1 MAKYSPKEN
10 SYKEMYLINKF
21 QKDIMETSLQKLKN
35 NKKDTIESLVS
46 SNNSNS
52 DEHKGILENK
62 DQKVSQP
69 FITVQND
76 NVTDPVNDPE
86 AINLSIENETPNN
99 SIPLDR
105 DNILEKRAN
114 PNTSKNDFSLSPS
127 SFQRILDTEKR
138 AINKIKKISKNE
150 KKLNGIKGAKSSD
163 KRITRKM
170 AKSTNNITNNKAK
183 KRIVVKNSD
192 KAISITPLTKKKKGE
207 QKQKCRRSVSW
218 LEHLVLSNK

>member
-52 DEHKGILENK
+52 DEHKRILENK

-138 AINKIKKISKNE
+138 AIKKISKNE
-150 KKLNGIKGAKSSD
+150 KKLNGIKSDKLSD

-170 AKSTNNITNNKAK
+170 AKSTNNITHNKAK

-192 KAISITPLTKKKKGE
+192 KAVSITPWKKKKKE
-207 QKQKCRRSVSW
+207 NKNKSVDEVFHGW
-218 LEHLVLSNK
+218 NI

>member
-21 QKDIMETSLQKLKN
+21 QKDIMETGLQKLKN

-62 DQKVSQP
+62 DQKISQP
-69 FITVQND
+69 LITVQND

-99 SIPLDR
+99 STPLDR

-138 AINKIKKISKNE
+138 AIKKIKKISKNE
-150 KKLNGIKGAKSSD
+150 KKLNGIKSSKLSD

-170 AKSTNNITNNKAK
+170 AKSTNNITHNKAK

-192 KAISITPLTKKKKGE
+192 KAVSITPWKKKK
-207 QKQKCRRSVSW
+207 RRTKTKV
-218 LEHLVLSNK
+218 

>member
-1 MAKYSPKEN
+1 
-10 SYKEMYLINKF
+10 
-21 QKDIMETSLQKLKN
+21 METSLQKLKN

-52 DEHKGILENK
+52 DEYKGILENK
-62 DQKVSQP
+62 DQKLSQP
-69 FITVQND
+69 LISVQND
-76 NVTDPVNDPE
+76 NITDPVNDPE
-86 AINLSIENETPNN
+86 AINLSIENETPHN
-99 SIPLDR
+99 STPLDR

-138 AINKIKKISKNE
+138 AIKKIKKISKNE
-150 KKLNGIKGAKSSD
+150 KKLNGIKSSKLSD

-170 AKSTNNITNNKAK
+170 AKSTNNITHNKAK

-192 KAISITPLTKKKKGE
+192 KAVSITPWKKKK
-207 QKQKCRRSVSW
+207 RRTKTKV
-218 LEHLVLSNK
+218 

>member
-76 NVTDPVNDPE
+76 NVTDPINDPE

-99 SIPLDR
+99 STPLDR

-150 KKLNGIKGAKSSD
+150 KKLNGIKSAKSSD

-192 KAISITPLTKKKKGE
+192 KAISITPLTKKKKE
-207 QKQKCRRSVSW
+207 NKNKSVEEVFHGW
-218 LEHLVLSNK
+218 NI

>member
-76 NVTDPVNDPE
+76 NVTDPINDPE

-192 KAISITPLTKKKKGE
+192 KAISITPLTKKKKE
-207 QKQKCRRSVSW
+207 NKNKSVEEVFHGW
-218 LEHLVLSNK
+218 NI

>member
-99 SIPLDR
+99 STPLDR

-192 KAISITPLTKKKKGE
+192 KAVSITPWKKKKMRT
-207 QKQKCRRSVSW
+207 KTKV
-218 LEHLVLSNK
+218 

>member
-76 NVTDPVNDPE
+76 NVTDPINDPE

-99 SIPLDR
+99 STPLDR

-192 KAISITPLTKKKKGE
+192 KAISITPLTKKKKE
-207 QKQKCRRSVSW
+207 NKNKSVDEVFHGW
-218 LEHLVLSNK
+218 NI

>member
-62 DQKVSQP
+62 DQKISQP
-69 FITVQND
+69 LITVQND
-76 NVTDPVNDPE
+76 NATAPVNDPE
-86 AINLSIENETPNN
+86 AINLSIENETPHN
-99 SIPLDR
+99 STPLDR

-138 AINKIKKISKNE
+138 AFKKIKKISKNE
-150 KKLNGIKGAKSSD
+150 KKLNGIKNAKLSD

-170 AKSTNNITNNKAK
+170 AKSTNNITHNRAK

-192 KAISITPLTKKKKGE
+192 KAVSITPWKKKKKE
-207 QKQKCRRSVSW
+207 NKNKSVDEVFHGW
-218 LEHLVLSNK
+218 NI

>member
-86 AINLSIENETPNN
+86 AINLSIENETPHN
-99 SIPLDR
+99 STPLDR

-138 AINKIKKISKNE
+138 AIKKIKKISKNE
-150 KKLNGIKGAKSSD
+150 KKLNGIKSSKLSD

-170 AKSTNNITNNKAK
+170 AKSTNNITHNKAK

-192 KAISITPLTKKKKGE
+192 KAVSITPWKRKKGE

>member
-69 FITVQND
+69 LITVQND
-76 NVTDPVNDPE
+76 NATAPVNDPE
-86 AINLSIENETPNN
+86 AINLSIENETPHN
-99 SIPLDR
+99 STPLDR

-138 AINKIKKISKNE
+138 AIKKIKKISKNE
-150 KKLNGIKGAKSSD
+150 KKLNGIKSAKSSD

-192 KAISITPLTKKKKGE
+192 KAISITPLTKKKKE
-207 QKQKCRRSVSW
+207 NKNKSVDEVFHGW
-218 LEHLVLSNK
+218 NI

>member
-62 DQKVSQP
+62 DQKISQP
-69 FITVQND
+69 LITVQND
-76 NVTDPVNDPE
+76 NATAPVNDPE

-150 KKLNGIKGAKSSD
+150 KKLNGIKSAKLSD

-192 KAISITPLTKKKKGE
+192 KAISITPLTKKK
-207 QKQKCRRSVSW
+207 RRTKTKV
-218 LEHLVLSNK
+218 

>member
-1 MAKYSPKEN
+1 MDKYSPKEN

-62 DQKVSQP
+62 DQKISQP
-69 FITVQND
+69 LITVQND

-99 SIPLDR
+99 STPLDR

-170 AKSTNNITNNKAK
+170 AKSTNNITINKANK
-183 KRIVVKNSD
+183 PIVVKNSD
-192 KAISITPLTKKKKGE
+192 KAISITPWKKKK
-207 QKQKCRRSVSW
+207 RRTKTKV
-218 LEHLVLSNK
+218 

>member
-62 DQKVSQP
+62 DQKISQP
-69 FITVQND
+69 LITVQND

-99 SIPLDR
+99 STPLDR

-138 AINKIKKISKNE
+138 AFKKIKKISKNE

-192 KAISITPLTKKKKGE
+192 KAISITPLTKKKKE
-207 QKQKCRRSVSW
+207 NKNKSVDEVFHGW
-218 LEHLVLSNK
+218 NI

>member
-52 DEHKGILENK
+52 DEHKRILENK

-138 AINKIKKISKNE
+138 AIKKIKKISKNE
-150 KKLNGIKGAKSSD
+150 KKLNGIKSAKLSD

-170 AKSTNNITNNKAK
+170 AKSTNNITHNKAK
-183 KRIVVKNSD
+183 KRIVIKNSD
-192 KAISITPLTKKKKGE
+192 KAVSITPLKKKKME
-207 QKQKCRRSVSW
+207 NKNKSVDEMFHGW
-218 LEHLVLSNK
+218 NI

>member
-76 NVTDPVNDPE
+76 NVTDPINDPE

-99 SIPLDR
+99 STPLDR

-138 AINKIKKISKNE
+138 AFKKIKKISKNE
-150 KKLNGIKGAKSSD
+150 KKLNGIKNAKLSD

-170 AKSTNNITNNKAK
+170 AKSTNNITHNRAK

-192 KAISITPLTKKKKGE
+192 KAVSITPWKKKKKE
-207 QKQKCRRSVSW
+207 NKNKSVDEVFHGW
-218 LEHLVLSNK
+218 NI

>member
-99 SIPLDR
+99 STPLDR

-150 KKLNGIKGAKSSD
+150 KKLNGIKSAKSSD

-192 KAISITPLTKKKKGE
+192 KAISITPLTKKKKE
-207 QKQKCRRSVSW
+207 NKNKSVEEVFHGW
-218 LEHLVLSNK
+218 NI

>member
-62 DQKVSQP
+62 DQKISQP
-69 FITVQND
+69 LITVQND
-76 NVTDPVNDPE
+76 NATAPVNDPE
-86 AINLSIENETPNN
+86 AINLSIENETPHN
-99 SIPLDR
+99 STPLDR

-138 AINKIKKISKNE
+138 AIKKIKKISKNE
-150 KKLNGIKGAKSSD
+150 KKLNGIKNAKLSD

-170 AKSTNNITNNKAK
+170 AKSTNNITHNKAK

-192 KAISITPLTKKKKGE
+192 KAVSITPWKKKKKE
-207 QKQKCRRSVSW
+207 NKNKSVDEVFHGW
-218 LEHLVLSNK
+218 NI

>member
-62 DQKVSQP
+62 DQKISQP
-69 FITVQND
+69 LITIQND

-86 AINLSIENETPNN
+86 AINLSIENETPHN
-99 SIPLDR
+99 STPLDR

-138 AINKIKKISKNE
+138 AIKKIKKISKNE
-150 KKLNGIKGAKSSD
+150 KKLNGIKSSKLSD

-170 AKSTNNITNNKAK
+170 AKSTNNITHNKAK

-192 KAISITPLTKKKKGE
+192 KAVSITPWKKKK
-207 QKQKCRRSVSW
+207 RRTKTKV
-218 LEHLVLSNK
+218 

>member
-62 DQKVSQP
+62 DQKISQP
-69 FITVQND
+69 LITVQND

-99 SIPLDR
+99 STPLDR
-105 DNILEKRAN
+105 DNMLEKRAN

-138 AINKIKKISKNE
+138 AIKKIKKISKNE
-150 KKLNGIKGAKSSD
+150 KKLNGIKSDKLSD

-170 AKSTNNITNNKAK
+170 AKSTNNITHNKAK
-183 KRIVVKNSD
+183 KRIVVKNSE
-192 KAISITPLTKKKKGE
+192 KAVSITPWIKRRTKI
-207 QKQKCRRSVSW
+207 
-218 LEHLVLSNK
+218 

>member
-86 AINLSIENETPNN
+86 AINLSIENETPHN
-99 SIPLDR
+99 STPLDR

-150 KKLNGIKGAKSSD
+150 KKLNGIKSAKSSD

-192 KAISITPLTKKKKGE
+192 KAISITPLTKKKKE
-207 QKQKCRRSVSW
+207 NKNKSVDEVFHGW
-218 LEHLVLSNK
+218 NI

>member
-99 SIPLDR
+99 STPLDR

-138 AINKIKKISKNE
+138 AFKKIKKISKNE
-150 KKLNGIKGAKSSD
+150 KKLNGIKNAKLSD

-170 AKSTNNITNNKAK
+170 AKSTNNITHNRAK

-192 KAISITPLTKKKKGE
+192 KAVSITPWKKKKKE
-207 QKQKCRRSVSW
+207 NKNKSVDEVFHGW
-218 LEHLVLSNK
+218 NI

>member
-69 FITVQND
+69 LITVQND

-86 AINLSIENETPNN
+86 AINLSIENETPHN
-99 SIPLDR
+99 STPLDR

-138 AINKIKKISKNE
+138 AIKKIKKISKNE
-150 KKLNGIKGAKSSD
+150 KKLNGIKSSKLSD

-170 AKSTNNITNNKAK
+170 AKSTNNITHNKAK

-192 KAISITPLTKKKKGE
+192 KAVSITPWKKKK
-207 QKQKCRRSVSW
+207 RRTKTKV
-218 LEHLVLSNK
+218 

>member
-99 SIPLDR
+99 STPLDR

-114 PNTSKNDFSLSPS
+114 PNTSKNDFSLLPS
-127 SFQRILDTEKR
+127 SFKRILDTEKR

-192 KAISITPLTKKKKGE
+192 KAISITPLTKKKKE
-207 QKQKCRRSVSW
+207 NKNKSVEEVFHGW
-218 LEHLVLSNK
+218 NI

>member
-62 DQKVSQP
+62 DQKISQP
-69 FITVQND
+69 LITVQND
-76 NVTDPVNDPE
+76 NVTAPVNDPE
-86 AINLSIENETPNN
+86 AINLSIENETPHN
-99 SIPLDR
+99 STPLDR

-150 KKLNGIKGAKSSD
+150 KKLNGIKSAKSSD

-192 KAISITPLTKKKKGE
+192 KAISITPLTKKKKE
-207 QKQKCRRSVSW
+207 NKNKSVDEVFHGW
-218 LEHLVLSNK
+218 NI

>member
-76 NVTDPVNDPE
+76 NVTDPINDPE

-138 AINKIKKISKNE
+138 AIKKIKKISKNE
-150 KKLNGIKGAKSSD
+150 KKLNGIKSSKLSD

-170 AKSTNNITNNKAK
+170 AKSTNNITHNKAK

-192 KAISITPLTKKKKGE
+192 KAISITPLTKKKKE
-207 QKQKCRRSVSW
+207 NKNKSVEEVFHGW
-218 LEHLVLSNK
+218 NI

>member
-99 SIPLDR
+99 STPLDR

-138 AINKIKKISKNE
+138 AIKKIKKISKNE
-150 KKLNGIKGAKSSD
+150 KKLNGIKSSKLSD

-170 AKSTNNITNNKAK
+170 AKSTNNITHNKAK

-192 KAISITPLTKKKKGE
+192 KAVSITPWKKKKNE
-207 QKQKCRRSVSW
+207 DKNKSVDEVFHGW
-218 LEHLVLSNK
+218 NI

>member
-99 SIPLDR
+99 STPLDR

-138 AINKIKKISKNE
+138 AIKKIKKISKNE
-150 KKLNGIKGAKSSD
+150 KKLNGIKSAKSSD

-192 KAISITPLTKKKKGE
+192 KAISITPLTKKK
-207 QKQKCRRSVSW
+207 RRTKTKV
-218 LEHLVLSNK
+218 

>member
-99 SIPLDR
+99 STPLDR

-192 KAISITPLTKKKKGE
+192 KAILITPLTKKK
-207 QKQKCRRSVSW
+207 RRTKTKV
-218 LEHLVLSNK
+218 

>member
-21 QKDIMETSLQKLKN
+21 QKDIMETGLQKLKN

-52 DEHKGILENK
+52 DEHKRILENK

-99 SIPLDR
+99 STPLDR

-138 AINKIKKISKNE
+138 AIKKIKKISKNE
-150 KKLNGIKGAKSSD
+150 KKLNGIKSDKLSD

-192 KAISITPLTKKKKGE
+192 KAISITPLTKKKKE
-207 QKQKCRRSVSW
+207 NKNKSVDEVFHGW
-218 LEHLVLSNK
+218 NI

>member
-86 AINLSIENETPNN
+86 AINLSIENETPHN
-99 SIPLDR
+99 STPLDR

-138 AINKIKKISKNE
+138 AIKKIKKISKNE
-150 KKLNGIKGAKSSD
+150 KKLNGIKSAKLSD

-170 AKSTNNITNNKAK
+170 AKSTNNITHNKAK

-192 KAISITPLTKKKKGE
+192 KAVSITPWKKKKNE
-207 QKQKCRRSVSW
+207 NKNKSVDEVFHGW
-218 LEHLVLSNK
+218 NI

>member
-99 SIPLDR
+99 STPLDR

-170 AKSTNNITNNKAK
+170 AKSTNNITNNNVK

-192 KAISITPLTKKKKGE
+192 KAISITPLTKKKKE
-207 QKQKCRRSVSW
+207 NKNKSVDEVFHGW
-218 LEHLVLSNK
+218 NI

>member
-76 NVTDPVNDPE
+76 NVTDPINDPE

-138 AINKIKKISKNE
+138 AFKKIKKISKNE
-150 KKLNGIKGAKSSD
+150 KKLNGIKNAKLSD

-170 AKSTNNITNNKAK
+170 AKSTNNITHNKAK

-192 KAISITPLTKKKKGE
+192 KAVSITPWKKKKNE
-207 QKQKCRRSVSW
+207 DKNKSVDEVFHGW
-218 LEHLVLSNK
+218 NI

>member
-62 DQKVSQP
+62 DQKISQP
-69 FITVQND
+69 LITVQND
-76 NVTDPVNDPE
+76 NVTAPVNDPE
-86 AINLSIENETPNN
+86 AINLSIENETPHN
-99 SIPLDR
+99 STPLDR

-138 AINKIKKISKNE
+138 AIKKIKKISKNE
-150 KKLNGIKGAKSSD
+150 KKLNGIKSAKLSD

-170 AKSTNNITNNKAK
+170 AKSTNNITHNKAK

-192 KAISITPLTKKKKGE
+192 KAVSITPWKKKK
-207 QKQKCRRSVSW
+207 RRTKTKV
-218 LEHLVLSNK
+218 

>member
-76 NVTDPVNDPE
+76 NVTDPINDPE

-99 SIPLDR
+99 STPLDR

-150 KKLNGIKGAKSSD
+150 KKLNGIKSSKLSD

-170 AKSTNNITNNKAK
+170 AKSTNNITHNKAK

-192 KAISITPLTKKKKGE
+192 KAISITPLTKKK
-207 QKQKCRRSVSW
+207 RRTKTKV
-218 LEHLVLSNK
+218 

>member
-76 NVTDPVNDPE
+76 NVTHPVHDPE

-150 KKLNGIKGAKSSD
+150 KKLNGIKSAKSSD

-192 KAISITPLTKKKKGE
+192 KAISITPLTKKKKE
-207 QKQKCRRSVSW
+207 NKNKSVDEVFHGW
-218 LEHLVLSNK
+218 NI

>member
-99 SIPLDR
+99 STPLDR

-192 KAISITPLTKKKKGE
+192 KAISITPLTKKK
-207 QKQKCRRSVSW
+207 RRTKTKV
-218 LEHLVLSNK
+218 

>member
-1 MAKYSPKEN
+1 
-10 SYKEMYLINKF
+10 MYLINKF

-62 DQKVSQP
+62 DQKISQP
-69 FITVQND
+69 LITVQND
-76 NVTDPVNDPE
+76 NATAPVNDPE

-99 SIPLDR
+99 STPLDR

-138 AINKIKKISKNE
+138 AIKKIKKISKNE
-150 KKLNGIKGAKSSD
+150 KKLNGIKSSKLSD

-170 AKSTNNITNNKAK
+170 AKSTNNITHNKAK

-192 KAISITPLTKKKKGE
+192 KAVSITPWKKKKNE
-207 QKQKCRRSVSW
+207 DKNKSVDEVFHGW
-218 LEHLVLSNK
+218 NI